1 MGLLIVNTG
10 EVAHLTSGDTNAP
23 LTGADMIDRES
34 NTLPTGQAIL
44 IRDSVIER
52 ICDSESLISEF
63 APWWQSDQ
71 GSVGVSDTPSDAS
84 TSLSTSLS
92 VLDGKGNAVIPGF
105 VDCHTHLLWGGD
117 RSNEVVLREQGYSY
131 REIAEMGGGIGKTVR
146 STRNMPLDDMCRIG
160 LKRLNIMISTGTTV
174 IETKSGYGLELETEL
189 RMLEAMKRMDE
200 SSNAK
205 IFPTWLGAHDFPSER
220 SRSEYMDDLLSTQLP
235 AVAEQGIARWADVF
249 CEVGWFTNEETED
262 IVRAASE
269 FNIPSRLHVDEF
281 EDSGGLALAAE
292 LDAVSGDHAA
302 KSTDAS
308 RQAATDIGTMQT
320 FLPGTPYVL
329 GKPLDLPLQEC
340 VERGWAFSLATDYNP
355 NCEITSIPFIGNL
368 ATSRMGL
375 DPFATLIACTRNPST
390 TLGDAEITGTIEEGG
405 RADLN
410 ILNSQSVDAWCQ
422 TPGENQIMSTILS
435 GSIVKQSK

>member
-10 EVAHLTSGDTNAP
+10 EVAHLTSGDATSP
-23 LTGADMIDRES
+23 LTGADMTDRES
-34 NTLPTGQAIL
+34 NTLPADQAIL

-52 ICDSESLISEF
+52 ISDSESLISEF
-63 APWWQSDQ
+63 APWWQPDHAN
-71 GSVGVSDTPSDAS
+71 VGVFDPPSDATPGIS
-84 TSLSTSLS
+84 TSPS

-117 RSNEVVLREQGYSY
+117 RSNEVALREQGYSY

-146 STRNMPLDDMCRIG
+146 STRNMTLDDMCRIG
-160 LKRLNIMISTGTTV
+160 LKRLNKMTLTGTTV
-174 IETKSGYGLELETEL
+174 IETKSGYGLELEAEL

-200 SSNAK
+200 LSDAK
-205 IFPTWLGAHDFPSER
+205 IFPTWLGAHDFPPER

-235 AVAEQGIARWADVF
+235 AVSEQGIARWADVF

-292 LDAVSGDHAA
+292 LGAVSGDHAA
-302 KSTDAS
+302 KSTALS
-308 RQAATDIGTMQT
+308 RQAATDTGTMQT

-340 VERGWAFSLATDYNP
+340 VEQGWAFSLATDYNP
-355 NCEITSIPFIGNL
+355 NCEISSIPFIANL
-368 ATSRMGL
+368 ATSRMDL

-390 TLGDAEITGTIEEGG
+390 TLDDAKITGTIVEGG

-410 ILNSQSVDAWCQ
+410 ILNSQSVDSWCL
-422 TPGENQIMSTILS
+422 TPAENQFMFTILA
-435 GSIVKQSK
+435 GSIVNRIK

>member
-10 EVAHLTSGDTNAP
+10 EVAHLTSGDTSAP

-63 APWWQSDQ
+63 APWWQPDQ
-71 GSVGVSDTPSDAS
+71 GSVGISDTPSDAP
-84 TSLSTSLS
+84 TSLSTSPS

-146 STRNMPLDDMCRIG
+146 STRNMPLDDMCGIG
-160 LKRLNIMISTGTTV
+160 LKRLNKMISTGTTV
-174 IETKSGYGLELETEL
+174 IETKSGYGLELEAEL

-205 IFPTWLGAHDFPSER
+205 IFPTWLGAHDFPSEC
-220 SRSEYMDDLLSTQLP
+220 SRSEYMDNLLSTQLP

-249 CEVGWFTNEETED
+249 CEVGWFTNEETEV

-308 RQAATDIGTMQT
+308 RQAATDTGTMQT

-368 ATSRMGL
+368 ATSRMDL

-390 TLGDAEITGTIEEGG
+390 TLGDVEITGTIEEGG

-422 TPGENQIMSTILS
+422 TPEENQIMSTIIS
-435 GSIVKQSK
+435 GSIVKQFK

>member
-63 APWWQSDQ
+63 APWWQPDQ

-84 TSLSTSLS
+84 TSLSTSPS

-160 LKRLNIMISTGTTV
+160 LKRLNKMISTGTTV
-174 IETKSGYGLELETEL
+174 IEAKSGYGLELEAEL

-220 SRSEYMDDLLSTQLP
+220 SRSEYMDHLLSTQLP

-308 RQAATDIGTMQT
+308 RQAATDTGTMQT

-329 GKPLDLPLQEC
+329 GKPLDLPLQKC

-368 ATSRMGL
+368 ATSRMDL

-422 TPGENQIMSTILS
+422 TPEENQIMSTILS

>member
-1 MGLLIVNTG
+1 MWRSMGLLIVNTG

-146 STRNMPLDDMCRIG
+146 STRNMPLDEMCRIG
-160 LKRLNIMISTGTTV
+160 LKRLNKMISTGTTV
-174 IETKSGYGLELETEL
+174 IETKSGYGLELEAEL
-189 RMLEAMKRMDE
+189 R
-200 SSNAK
+200 
-205 IFPTWLGAHDFPSER
+205 
-220 SRSEYMDDLLSTQLP
+220 LS
-235 AVAEQGIARWADVF
+235 
-249 CEVGWFTNEETED
+249 
-262 IVRAASE
+262 
-269 FNIPSRLHVDEF
+269 
-281 EDSGGLALAAE
+281 
-292 LDAVSGDHAA
+292 
-302 KSTDAS
+302 
-308 RQAATDIGTMQT
+308 
-320 FLPGTPYVL
+320 
-329 GKPLDLPLQEC
+329 
-340 VERGWAFSLATDYNP
+340 
-355 NCEITSIPFIGNL
+355 
-368 ATSRMGL
+368 
-375 DPFATLIACTRNPST
+375 LIH
-390 TLGDAEITGTIEEGG
+390 I
-405 RADLN
+405 
-410 ILNSQSVDAWCQ
+410 
-422 TPGENQIMSTILS
+422 
-435 GSIVKQSK
+435 